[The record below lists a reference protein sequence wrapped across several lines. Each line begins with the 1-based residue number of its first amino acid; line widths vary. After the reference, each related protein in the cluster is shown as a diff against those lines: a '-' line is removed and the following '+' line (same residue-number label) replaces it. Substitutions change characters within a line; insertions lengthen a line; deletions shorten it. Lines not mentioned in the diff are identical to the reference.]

1 MNVFVWKSLFASP
14 TLKLT
19 VLDVGQGNCAL
30 IEFPSGDNILV
41 DAGPKNLYFDAGQ
54 SIVVPFLKDRG
65 IKNLKRLI
73 LSHADDD
80 HSGGAEYLVDNLSV
94 REIYVGYSC
103 PTLEYSKMKL
113 RRAGDWEK
121 FQGALF
127 LYFNP
132 LDSSN
137 DDNDNSLCFTL
148 WYEDKCLL
156 FTGDIGFGV
165 EKDLL
170 RYKNLLDCDVLFVSH
185 HGSKSATSE
194 EFLKA
199 TSPEWAVISCGRNN
213 IYRHPAPETLDRLSK
228 FCVKVHRTDL
238 EGAGYFIISQSG
250 IEKIIWRE

>member
-1 MNVFVWKSLFASP
+1 
-14 TLKLT
+14 
-19 VLDVGQGNCAL
+19 
-30 IEFPSGDNILV
+30 
-41 DAGPKNLYFDAGQ
+41 
-54 SIVVPFLKDRG
+54 
-65 IKNLKRLI
+65 
-73 LSHADDD
+73 
-80 HSGGAEYLVDNLSV
+80 
-94 REIYVGYSC
+94 
-103 PTLEYSKMKL
+103 
-113 RRAGDWEK
+113 
-121 FQGALF
+121 
-127 LYFNP
+127 
-132 LDSSN
+132 
-137 DDNDNSLCFTL
+137 
-148 WYEDKCLL
+148 LL